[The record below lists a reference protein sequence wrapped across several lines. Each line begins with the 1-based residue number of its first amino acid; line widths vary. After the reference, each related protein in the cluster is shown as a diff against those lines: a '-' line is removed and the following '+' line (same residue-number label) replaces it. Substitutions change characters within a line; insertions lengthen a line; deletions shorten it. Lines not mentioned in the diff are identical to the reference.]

1 MRFIIMENTKN
12 EKTASDVL
20 GGFFAKTQK
29 FWIVFLILLVVAS
42 VGVGIFTT
50 VSAKAKMNGANFLD
64 SAVYN
69 LMKSNSTLEG
79 DELVAAEEKFL
90 TDVKSFAESNGKN
103 GNTVRAYMMIAE
115 TYFKNADWQN
125 SLDAWVK
132 AGDIAKSYLAG
143 ISYYNAAVCYEQ
155 LADVVNAEKYYLLAL
170 NNEAFE
176 LKPHAMFSL
185 ARLYETQGKT
195 DQAIIEYKN
204 ILNSYSDSEWADLAN
219 SRLILIDTQVVS
231 E

>member
-69 LMKSNSTLEG
+69 LMKANSTLEG

-155 LADVVNAEKYYLLAL
+155 LADVVNAEKYYSLAL
-170 NNEAFE
+170 TNEDFE

-185 ARLYETQGKT
+185 ARVYETQGKT
-195 DQAIIEYKN
+195 EQAISEYKN
-204 ILNSYSDSEWADLAN
+204 IVNTYSDSNWADLAT
-219 SRLILIDTQVVS
+219 SRLIVIDNS
-231 E
+231 EISK

>member
-1 MRFIIMENTKN
+1 MENTKN

-69 LMKSNSTLEG
+69 LMKANSTLEG

-195 DQAIIEYKN
+195 EQAISEYKN
-204 ILNSYSDSEWADLAN
+204 IVNTYSDSNWADLAT
-219 SRLILIDTQVVS
+219 SRLIVIDNS
-231 E
+231 EISK

>member
-1 MRFIIMENTKN
+1 MENTKN

-69 LMKSNSTLEG
+69 LMKANSTLEG

-155 LADVVNAEKYYLLAL
+155 LADVTNAEKYYSLAL
-170 NNEAFE
+170 NNDSFE

-185 ARLYETQGKT
+185 ARLLETQGKT
-195 DQAIIEYKN
+195 EKAIVEYKN
-204 ILNSYSDSEWADLAN
+204 ILNTYSDSEWADLAN

>member
-1 MRFIIMENTKN
+1 M
-12 EKTASDVL
+12 
-20 GGFFAKTQK
+20 
-29 FWIVFLILLVVAS
+29 
-42 VGVGIFTT
+42 
-50 VSAKAKMNGANFLD
+50 KA
-64 SAVYN
+64 
-69 LMKSNSTLEG
+69 NSTLEG

-155 LADVVNAEKYYLLAL
+155 LADVVNAEKYYSLAL
-170 NNEAFE
+170 TNEDFE
-176 LKPHAMFSL
+176 LKLRERFLITKMTKKIYPCTSHTFGTTTDVGDGYSITYK
-185 ARLYETQGKT
+185 RLEILFKLIRQFDLKT
-195 DQAIIEYKN
+195 YTFNDFCNEYN
-204 ILNSYSDSEWADLAN
+204 
-219 SRLILIDTQVVS
+219 
-231 E
+231 

>member
-1 MRFIIMENTKN
+1 MENTKN

-69 LMKSNSTLEG
+69 LMKANSTLEG
-79 DELVAAEEKFL
+79 DELVVAEEKFL

-195 DQAIIEYKN
+195 EQAIIEYKN

-219 SRLILIDTQVVS
+219 SRLIRIDTQVVS

>member
-1 MRFIIMENTKN
+1 MENTKN

-69 LMKSNSTLEG
+69 LMKANSTLEG

-143 ISYYNAAVCYEQ
+143 ISYYNVAVCYEQ

-195 DQAIIEYKN
+195 EQAIIEYKN

-219 SRLILIDTQVVS
+219 SRLIIIDTQVVS

>member
-79 DELVAAEEKFL
+79 DELVVAEEKFL

-195 DQAIIEYKN
+195 EQAIIEYKN

>member
-1 MRFIIMENTKN
+1 MENTNEEKN
-12 EKTASDVL
+12 FSDVL
-20 GGFFAKTQK
+20 GGFFSRTKK
-29 FWIVFLILLVVAS
+29 FWIVFLILLVIAAIGT
-42 VGVGIFTT
+42 GVFTT
-50 VSAKAKMNGANFLD
+50 LSAKAKMNGANFLD

-69 LMKSNSTLEG
+69 LMKANSTLEG

-90 TDVKSFAESNGKN
+90 SEVKSFADSNGKN
-103 GNTVRAYMMIAE
+103 GNTVRAYMMVAE
-115 TYFKNADWQN
+115 TYFKKGDWQN

-155 LADVVNAEKYYLLAL
+155 LADVTNAEKYYSLAL
-170 NNEAFE
+170 KNDSFE
-176 LKPHAMFSL
+176 LKPPALFSL
-185 ARLYETQGKT
+185 ARLLETQGKT
-195 DQAIIEYKN
+195 EQAVVEYKN
-204 ILNSYSDSEWADLAN
+204 ILNTYSDSEWADLAN